1 VGEPGFE
8 PGSTGSSKNSG
19 ADQSD
24 RKLLLLKL
32 TLAIE
37 LTLP

>member
-19 ADQSD
+19 ADQW
-24 RKLLLLKL
+24 RQPKKLNFS
-32 TLAIE
+32 
-37 LTLP
+37 